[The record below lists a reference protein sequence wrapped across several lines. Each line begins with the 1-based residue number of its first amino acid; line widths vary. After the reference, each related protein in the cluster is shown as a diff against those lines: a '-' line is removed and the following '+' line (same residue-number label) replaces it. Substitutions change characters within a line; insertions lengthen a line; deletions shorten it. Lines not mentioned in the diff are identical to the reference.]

1 MEYPIGVEMS
11 NTYLSFEVTNAALK
25 LVRDFMLVKE
35 GENVVITADTSA
47 DFRVVE
53 AVAGA
58 AYSVGANPVIIHYP
72 TSGKAFEEPIRPVAD
87 AVEHADVWIELA
99 YYCSM
104 HTPCFKK
111 ALENGARFTCLN
123 GMDVIM
129 LVNTVG
135 RVNYDVLI
143 EFGEYLT
150 DKVHRSNEVIVT
162 DKNGTNLVGYNQGR
176 GVKHSGQRATK
187 KGYPVMLGGQ
197 VSWCPVEETING
209 KLIFDSALF
218 PPDTL
223 GLLNS
228 NVELTL
234 EKGVVTKIE
243 GGKDAAIFEKWLNKF
258 NDPNMFRLAHYS
270 IGFNPGVTKPTGR
283 IVEDE
288 RLFGC
293 IEMGI
298 GSQGAS
304 LMGACWDAAAHT
316 DGIVSKPTILL
327 DGYKLEENGIYVDPE
342 ARKFCKAL
350 GVEGY

>member
-1 MEYPIGVEMS
+1 MEYPVGVEMS

-209 KLIFDSALF
+209 KLIFDAALF

-243 GGKDAAIFEKWLNKF
+243 GGKDAAIFEKWLSKF

-304 LMGACWDAAAHT
+304 LMGACWDAASHT

>member
-11 NTYLSFEVTNAALK
+11 NTYLSFEVANAALK
-25 LVRDFMLVKE
+25 LVRDVMLVKE

-111 ALENGARFTCLN
+111 ALENGARYTCLT

-135 RVNYDVLI
+135 RVNYDVLL

-209 KLIFDSALF
+209 KLIFDAALF

-234 EKGVVTKIE
+234 EKGVVTKS
-243 GGKDAAIFEKWLNKF
+243 KAEKML
-258 NDPNMFRLAHYS
+258 LS
-270 IGFNPGVTKPTGR
+270 
-283 IVEDE
+283 
-288 RLFGC
+288 
-293 IEMGI
+293 
-298 GSQGAS
+298 
-304 LMGACWDAAAHT
+304 
-316 DGIVSKPTILL
+316 SK
-327 DGYKLEENGIYVDPE
+327 NG
-342 ARKFCKAL
+342 
-350 GVEGY
+350 

>member
-11 NTYLSFEVTNAALK
+11 NTYLSFEVANAALK
-25 LVRDFMLVKE
+25 LVRDVMLVKE

-111 ALENGARFTCLN
+111 ALENGARYTCLT

-135 RVNYDVLI
+135 RVNYDVLL

-209 KLIFDSALF
+209 KLIFDAALF

-234 EKGVVTKIE
+234 EKG
-243 GGKDAAIFEKWLNKF
+243 GKDAAIFEKWLSKF

-304 LMGACWDAAAHT
+304 LMGACWDAASHT

-342 ARKFCKAL
+342 ARKFCKTL
-350 GVEGY
+350 GIEGY

>member
-209 KLIFDSALF
+209 KLIFDAALF

-234 EKGVVTKIE
+234 DKGVVTKIE
-243 GGKDAAIFEKWLNKF
+243 GGKDAAIFEKWLSKF

-298 GSQGAS
+298 GSPGAS
-304 LMGACWDAAAHT
+304 LMGACWDAASHT

>member
-209 KLIFDSALF
+209 KLIFDAALF

-243 GGKDAAIFEKWLNKF
+243 GGKDAAIFEKWLSKF

-270 IGFNPGVTKPTGR
+270 IAFCGP
-283 IVEDE
+283 I
-288 RLFGC
+288 
-293 IEMGI
+293 
-298 GSQGAS
+298 
-304 LMGACWDAAAHT
+304 
-316 DGIVSKPTILL
+316 TIFFL
-327 DGYKLEENGIYVDPE
+327 NIS
-342 ARKFCKAL
+342 
-350 GVEGY
+350 

>member
-25 LVRDFMLVKE
+25 LVRDVMLVKE

-111 ALENGARFTCLN
+111 ALENGARYTCLT

-135 RVNYDVLI
+135 RVNYDVLL

-209 KLIFDSALF
+209 KLIFDAALF

-223 GLLNS
+223 RLLNS

-243 GGKDAAIFEKWLNKF
+243 GGKDAAIFEKWLSKF

-288 RLFGC
+288 RIFGC

-304 LMGACWDAAAHT
+304 LMGACWDAASHT

-350 GVEGY
+350 GIEGY

>member
-243 GGKDAAIFEKWLNKF
+243 GGKDAAIFEKWLSKF

-270 IGFNPGVTKPTGR
+270 IGFNPGVTKPSGR

-304 LMGACWDAAAHT
+304 LMGACWDAASHT

>member
-209 KLIFDSALF
+209 KLIFDAALF

-243 GGKDAAIFEKWLNKF
+243 GGKDAAIFEKWLSKF

-270 IGFNPGVTKPTGR
+270 IGFNPGVIKPTGR

-304 LMGACWDAAAHT
+304 LMGACWDAASHT

>member
-1 MEYPIGVEMS
+1 MS
-11 NTYLSFEVTNAALK
+11 NTYLSFEVTSAALK

-72 TSGKAFEEPIRPVAD
+72 TSGKAYEEPIRPVAD
-87 AVEHADVWIELA
+87 AVVHADVWIELA

-104 HTPCFKK
+104 HTPCFRK
-111 ALENGARFTCLN
+111 AMENGARFTCLN

-135 RVNYDVLI
+135 RVDYDVLI

-304 LMGACWDAAAHT
+304 LMGACWEAAAHT

>member
-209 KLIFDSALF
+209 KLIFDAALF

-293 IEMGI
+293 IGMGI

-304 LMGACWDAAAHT
+304 LMGACWDAASHT

>member
-104 HTPCFKK
+104 HAPCFKK

-209 KLIFDSALF
+209 KLIFDAALF

-243 GGKDAAIFEKWLNKF
+243 GGKDAAIFEKWLSKF

-304 LMGACWDAAAHT
+304 LMGACWDAASHT

>member
-35 GENVVITADTSA
+35 GEDVVITADTSA

-243 GGKDAAIFEKWLNKF
+243 GGKDAAIFEKWLSKF

-304 LMGACWDAAAHT
+304 LMGACWDAASHT

>member
-1 MEYPIGVEMS
+1 MEYPTGVEMS

-243 GGKDAAIFEKWLNKF
+243 GGKDAAIFEKWLSKF

-304 LMGACWDAAAHT
+304 LMGACWDAASHT

>member
-11 NTYLSFEVTNAALK
+11 NTYLSFEVANAALK
-25 LVRDFMLVKE
+25 LVRDVMLVKE

-111 ALENGARFTCLN
+111 ALENGARYTCLT

-135 RVNYDVLI
+135 RVNYDVLL

-209 KLIFDSALF
+209 KLIFDAALF

-243 GGKDAAIFEKWLNKF
+243 GGKDAAIFEKWLSKF

-350 GVEGY
+350 GIEGY

>member
-1 MEYPIGVEMS
+1 MEYPIGIEMS
-11 NTYLSFEVTNAALK
+11 DKYLSFEVTNAALK

-111 ALENGARFTCLN
+111 ALDNGARFTCLN

-135 RVNYDVLI
+135 RVNYDILI

-150 DKVHRSNEVIVT
+150 DKVYRSNEIIVT
-162 DKNGTNLVGYNQGR
+162 DNNGTNLVGYNQGR

-209 KLIFDSALF
+209 KLVFDAALF

-223 GLLNS
+223 GLLSS

-234 EKGVVTKIE
+234 ENGVVKKIE
-243 GGKDAAIFEKWLNKF
+243 GGKDAEIFEKWLAKF
-258 NDPNMFRLAHYS
+258 DDPNMYRLAHYS

-304 LMGACWDAAAHT
+304 LMGACWDAASHT

-327 DGYKLEENGIYVDPE
+327 DGYKLEENGIYMDPE
-342 ARKFCKAL
+342 SRKFCKAL
-350 GVEGY
+350 GVAGY

>member
-1 MEYPIGVEMS
+1 MEYPVGVEMS
-11 NTYLSFEVTNAALK
+11 NTYLSFEVTSAALK

-72 TSGKAFEEPIRPVAD
+72 TSGKAYEEPIRPVAD

-135 RVNYDVLI
+135 RVDYDVLI

-243 GGKDAAIFEKWLNKF
+243 GGKDAAIFEKWLSKF

>member
-1 MEYPIGVEMS
+1 MEYPIGSEMAGK
-11 NTYLSFEVTNAALK
+11 YLSFEVTKAALK

-35 GENVVITADTSA
+35 GENLVITADTSS

-72 TSGKAFEEPIRPVAD
+72 SSGKAFEEPLRPVAD

-99 YYCSM
+99 YYCAM
-104 HTPCFKK
+104 HTPCFQK
-111 ALENGARFTCLN
+111 AIANGARFTCLN

-150 DKVHRSNEVIVT
+150 QKVQDSNEVIVI
-162 DKNGTNLVGYNQGR
+162 DKNGTNLTAYNQGR

-209 KLIFDSALF
+209 KLVFDAALF
-218 PPDTL
+218 PPDSI
-223 GLLNS
+223 GLLKS

-234 EKGVVTKIE
+234 ENGRAVKIE
-243 GGKDAAIFEKWLNKF
+243 GGSDAKIFEKWLAGF
-258 NDPNMFRLAHYS
+258 DDPNMYRLAHYS
-270 IGFNPGVTKPTGR
+270 LGFNPGVTKATGR

-288 RLFGC
+288 RIFGC
-293 IEMGI
+293 IEMGF

-304 LMGACWDAAAHT
+304 LMGAFWDAASHT
-316 DGIVSKPTILL
+316 DGIVSKPTVIL
-327 DGYKLEENGIYVDPE
+327 DGKKLEEEGIYVDPDS
-342 ARKFCKAL
+342 RSFCKAL
-350 GVEGY
+350 GVQGY

>member
-1 MEYPIGVEMS
+1 MEYPIGIEMT
-11 NTYLSFEVTNAALK
+11 NQYLSFEVTKAALK

-35 GENVVITADTSA
+35 GENVVITADTSS

-58 AYSVGANPVIIHYP
+58 AYAVGATPVIIHYP
-72 TSGKAFEEPIRPVAD
+72 TSGKAFEEPVRPVAD

-104 HTPCFKK
+104 HTPCFQK
-111 ALENGARFTCLN
+111 ALSNGARFTCLN
-123 GMDVIM
+123 GLDVIM

-135 RVNYDVLI
+135 RVDYDILI

-150 DKVHRSNEVIVT
+150 QKVQDSNEVVVI
-162 DKNGTNLVGYNQGR
+162 DKNGTNLTAYNQGR
-176 GVKHSGQRATK
+176 RVKHSGQRATK

-209 KLIFDSALF
+209 KLVFDSALF
-218 PPDTL
+218 PPDSI
-223 GLLNS
+223 GLLKS
-228 NVELTL
+228 NVELTF
-234 EKGVVTKIE
+234 EQGRIVKIE
-243 GGKDAAIFEKWLNKF
+243 GGRDAEIFEKWLAQF
-258 NDPNMFRLAHYS
+258 NDPNMYRLAHYS
-270 IGFNPGVTKPTGR
+270 LGFNPGVTKPTGR

-293 IEMGI
+293 IEMGV

-304 LMGACWDAAAHT
+304 LMGAFWDAASHT
-316 DGIVSKPTILL
+316 DGIVSKPTVIL
-327 DGYKLEENGIYVDPE
+327 DGKKLEEDGIYVDPE
-342 ARKFCKAL
+342 SRKFCKAL

>member
-209 KLIFDSALF
+209 KLIFDAALF

-243 GGKDAAIFEKWLNKF
+243 GGKDAAIFEKWLSKF

-298 GSQGAS
+298 GSQ
-304 LMGACWDAAAHT
+304 
-316 DGIVSKPTILL
+316 
-327 DGYKLEENGIYVDPE
+327 
-342 ARKFCKAL
+342 
-350 GVEGY
+350 

>member
-209 KLIFDSALF
+209 KLIFDAALF

-243 GGKDAAIFEKWLNKF
+243 GGKDAAIFEKWLSKF

-283 IVEDE
+283 LVEDE

-304 LMGACWDAAAHT
+304 LMGACWDAASHT

>member
-209 KLIFDSALF
+209 KLIFDAALF

-243 GGKDAAIFEKWLNKF
+243 GGKDAAIFEQWLSKF

-304 LMGACWDAAAHT
+304 LMGACWDAASHT

>member
-1 MEYPIGVEMS
+1 MEYPVGVEMS
-11 NTYLSFEVTNAALK
+11 NTYFSFEVTSAALK

-72 TSGKAFEEPIRPVAD
+72 TSGKAYEEPIRPVAD

-104 HTPCFKK
+104 HTPCFRK
-111 ALENGARFTCLN
+111 AMENGARFTCLN

-135 RVNYDVLI
+135 RVDYDVLI

-304 LMGACWDAAAHT
+304 LMGACWDAASHT

>member
-162 DKNGTNLVGYNQGR
+162 DQNGTNLVGYNQGR

-209 KLIFDSALF
+209 KLIFDAALF

-243 GGKDAAIFEKWLNKF
+243 GGKDAAIFEKWLSKF

-304 LMGACWDAAAHT
+304 LMGACWDAASHT

>member
-11 NTYLSFEVTNAALK
+11 NTYLSFEVTSAALK

-104 HTPCFKK
+104 HTPCFRK
-111 ALENGARFTCLN
+111 AMENGARFTCLN

-135 RVNYDVLI
+135 RVDYDVLI

>member
-135 RVNYDVLI
+135 RVNYDILI

-243 GGKDAAIFEKWLNKF
+243 GGKDAAIFEKWLSKF

-304 LMGACWDAAAHT
+304 LMGACWDAASHT

>member
-1 MEYPIGVEMS
+1 MEYPVGVEMS
-11 NTYLSFEVTNAALK
+11 NTYLSFEVTSAALK

-111 ALENGARFTCLN
+111 ALENGARYTCLT

-135 RVNYDVLI
+135 RVNYDVLL

-209 KLIFDSALF
+209 KLIFDAALF

-243 GGKDAAIFEKWLNKF
+243 GGKDAAIFEKWLSKF

-304 LMGACWDAAAHT
+304 LMGACWDAASHT

-350 GVEGY
+350 GIEGY

>member
-209 KLIFDSALF
+209 KLIFDAALF

-243 GGKDAAIFEKWLNKF
+243 GGKDAAIFEKWLSKF

-304 LMGACWDAAAHT
+304 LMGACWDAASHT

-327 DGYKLEENGIYVDPE
+327 DGYKLEKNGIYVDPE

>member
-1 MEYPIGVEMS
+1 MEYPVGVEMS
-11 NTYLSFEVTNAALK
+11 NTYLSFEVTSAALK

>member
-11 NTYLSFEVTNAALK
+11 NTYLSFEVANAALK
-25 LVRDFMLVKE
+25 LVRDVMLVKE

-111 ALENGARFTCLN
+111 ALENGARYTCLT

-135 RVNYDVLI
+135 RVNYDVLL

-243 GGKDAAIFEKWLNKF
+243 GGKDAAIFEKWLSKF

-304 LMGACWDAAAHT
+304 LMGSCWDAASHT

-350 GVEGY
+350 GIEGY

>member
-11 NTYLSFEVTNAALK
+11 NTYLSFEVANAALK
-25 LVRDFMLVKE
+25 LVRDVMLVKE

-111 ALENGARFTCLN
+111 ALENGARYTCLT

-135 RVNYDVLI
+135 RVNYDVLL

-209 KLIFDSALF
+209 KLIFDAALF

-243 GGKDAAIFEKWLNKF
+243 GGKDAAIFEKWLSKF

>member
-11 NTYLSFEVTNAALK
+11 NTYLSFEVANAALK
-25 LVRDFMLVKE
+25 LVRDVMLVKE

-72 TSGKAFEEPIRPVAD
+72 TSGKAFEEPIRPGAD

-111 ALENGARFTCLN
+111 ALENGARYTCLT

-135 RVNYDVLI
+135 RVNYDVLL

-209 KLIFDSALF
+209 KLIFDAALF

-243 GGKDAAIFEKWLNKF
+243 GGKDAAIFEKWLSKF

-293 IEMGI
+293 IEMGL

>member
-1 MEYPIGVEMS
+1 MEYPVGVEMS
-11 NTYLSFEVTNAALK
+11 NTYLSFEVTSAALK

-72 TSGKAFEEPIRPVAD
+72 TSGKAYEEPIRPVAD
-87 AVEHADVWIELA
+87 AVVHADVWIELA
-99 YYCSM
+99 YYCFM
-104 HTPCFKK
+104 HTPCFRK
-111 ALENGARFTCLN
+111 AMENGTRFTCLN

-135 RVNYDVLI
+135 RVDYDVLI

>member
-1 MEYPIGVEMS
+1 MEYPIGIEMS
-11 NTYLSFEVTNAALK
+11 DKYLSFEVTNAALK

-111 ALENGARFTCLN
+111 ALDNGARFTCLN

-150 DKVHRSNEVIVT
+150 DKVHRSNEIIVM
-162 DKNGTNLVGYNQGR
+162 DNNGTNLVGYNQGR

-209 KLIFDSALF
+209 KLVFDAALF

-223 GLLNS
+223 GLLSS

-234 EKGVVTKIE
+234 ENGVVKKIE
-243 GGKDAAIFEKWLNKF
+243 GGKDAEIFEKWLAKF
-258 NDPNMFRLAHYS
+258 DDPNMYRLAHYS

-304 LMGACWDAAAHT
+304 LMGACWDAASHT

-327 DGYKLEENGIYVDPE
+327 DGYKLEENGIYMDPE
-342 ARKFCKAL
+342 SRKFCKAL
-350 GVEGY
+350 GVAGY

>member
-1 MEYPIGVEMS
+1 MEYPIGIEMS
-11 NTYLSFEVTNAALK
+11 NKYLSFEVTSAALK

-135 RVNYDVLI
+135 RVDYDVLI

-150 DKVHRSNEVIVT
+150 DKVHRSNEVIVL
-162 DKNGTNLVGYNQGR
+162 DKNGTNLTGYNQGR

-218 PPDTL
+218 PPDSL
-223 GLLNS
+223 GLLHS

-234 EKGVVTKIE
+234 EKGIVTKIE
-243 GGKDAAIFEKWLNKF
+243 GGKDAEIFEKWLAKF
-258 NDPNMFRLAHYS
+258 NDENMYRLAHYS

-327 DGYKLEENGIYVDPE
+327 DGEKLEENGIYVDPE
-342 ARKFCKAL
+342 SRKFCKAL
-350 GVEGY
+350 GVAGY

>member
-304 LMGACWDAAAHT
+304 LMGACWDAASHT

-327 DGYKLEENGIYVDPE
+327 DGYKLEENGIYLDPE

>member
-209 KLIFDSALF
+209 KLIFDAALF

-304 LMGACWDAAAHT
+304 LMGACWDAASHT

>member
-1 MEYPIGVEMS
+1 
-11 NTYLSFEVTNAALK
+11 
-25 LVRDFMLVKE
+25 
-35 GENVVITADTSA
+35 
-47 DFRVVE
+47 
-53 AVAGA
+53 
-58 AYSVGANPVIIHYP
+58 
-72 TSGKAFEEPIRPVAD
+72 
-87 AVEHADVWIELA
+87 
-99 YYCSM
+99 M
-104 HTPCFKK
+104 HTPCFRK
-111 ALENGARFTCLN
+111 AMENGARFTCLN

-135 RVNYDVLI
+135 RVDYDVLI

-234 EKGVVTKIE
+234 EKV
-243 GGKDAAIFEKWLNKF
+243 L
-258 NDPNMFRLAHYS
+258 
-270 IGFNPGVTKPTGR
+270 
-283 IVEDE
+283 
-288 RLFGC
+288 
-293 IEMGI
+293 
-298 GSQGAS
+298 
-304 LMGACWDAAAHT
+304 
-316 DGIVSKPTILL
+316 
-327 DGYKLEENGIYVDPE
+327 
-342 ARKFCKAL
+342 
-350 GVEGY
+350 